1 MTDSTTQAL
10 LPHLDVMDKL
20 GLVSWSNDM
29 NLNPYMEN
37 ISRKIMDRQNKIQ
50 LDINAPLDE
59 SATHWLARCLSN
71 VSHLTISED
80 KLSAQNCII
89 LHEAVERLTNPQD
102 LTVNDINGDRWSKYW
117 GLHWNQPDGVMQILH
132 LPPGKIKRLSIFNA
146 WMKDSTTQ
154 ALLPH
159 LDVMDKLSLGSVFND
174 MNLNPYME
182 DISRKIMDRQNKIQI
197 WMEGP
202 AVKHV
207 RPLFQC
213 LDKISKLYLDMRHLT
228 SEDNRLLEE
237 AIQRLHSPQ
246 DFVLEEI
253 ADADADWNQYS
264 AQYLNFWQH
273 DLIFTFPPISIF
285 PQHYN
290 I

>member
-182 DISRKIMDRQNKIQI
+182 DISRKIMDRQNKIQLDI
-197 WMEGP
+197 V
-202 AVKHV
+202 A
-207 RPLFQC
+207 PLDENATHWLARC
-213 LDKISKLYLDMRHLT
+213 LSNHNAYIIYLLTNLFALHYPETINGTLYLPSLSLFCIT
-228 SEDNRLLEE
+228 
-237 AIQRLHSPQ
+237 ICI
-246 DFVLEEI
+246 VTI
-253 ADADADWNQYS
+253 
-264 AQYLNFWQH
+264 
-273 DLIFTFPPISIF
+273 
-285 PQHYN
+285 
-290 I
+290 